1 MALSRFPHA
10 SAQAIAEFFAAD
22 LVEPLT
28 LQSSG
33 TAMSQS
39 NGRIL
44 MCALWSRTRWRTK
57 PASSKALKVASIPIQ
72 FPIPGR
78 CADWK
83 VWEVLPDEL
92 DNYMYFKDWKRWE
105 IHEYDDGFGFFV
117 FYLGYNDSLSE
128 CKFKSKV
135 VAVAKWACPTINI
148 VSN

>member
-57 PASSKALKVASIPIQ
+57 PVSFKAYADKKV
-72 FPIPGR
+72 
-78 CADWK
+78 
-83 VWEVLPDEL
+83 
-92 DNYMYFKDWKRWE
+92 
-105 IHEYDDGFGFFV
+105 DDGFWSV
-117 FYLGYNDSLSE
+117 N
-128 CKFKSKV
+128 CT
-135 VAVAKWACPTINI
+135 A
-148 VSN
+148 VSNVWNSQLRTSKITE